1 MTAGIG
7 RRGFTATVLSA
18 LLLIATAAAVPSGA
32 LGSSKPGAKP
42 IPQSSCFWTDQV
54 ASKFSTDPA
63 KNYAFPDTGAVYWSS
78 NLAIPPG
85 ATVVLKGKYAHARY
99 QSINS
104 YRSSDNTPIDAVN
117 DVSTEPDA
125 GSRNPYVIGA
135 RRDTGGAVRHY
146 TLKVVNEPPPATG
159 APGPPNTLF
168 AGVAGQDRQQL
179 LYRVY
184 LPDHYSAKEATGG
197 VGLPKANLRLADGT
211 VLKGQAACD
220 ALAIQPGPLNVLK
233 LGSAAY
239 NAIRHPGG
247 ESPTFPATNPTNWD
261 AFYSIPYVLQ
271 CSYEGNCGGTPART
285 GGQYSNIDNQYTYA
299 FGNRGFADG
308 PVWVLHG
315 KLPTTPQTGPKVK
328 RMPAGDLRYWSIC
341 QNESIFTTRGAG
353 CLYDKQVPTDKDGM
367 YTIVTST
374 AADRPDNAHRK
385 CGVGFIPWPAAGDG
399 AGNTD
404 DSFLILRNML
414 PSPQFDHAVQDTQVP
429 GDEEQ
434 VMGDYLPTGSYETTA
449 QFEKRGC

>member
-1 MTAGIG
+1 MTAGGG
-7 RRGFTATVLSA
+7 RRGLVATVSSA
-18 LLLIATAAAVPSGA
+18 LLLVAATAAMPSSA
-32 LGSSKPGAKP
+32 LGASKPGEKP
-42 IPQSSCFWTDQV
+42 IPQSTCFWTDQV

-117 DVSTEPDA
+117 DVSTVPDA

-135 RRDTGGAVRHY
+135 RRDTGGAKRHY
-146 TLKVVNEPPPATG
+146 TLQVVNEPPPAVG
-159 APGPPNTLF
+159 APNTLF

-184 LPDHYSAKEATGG
+184 LPDQYSAKEATGG

-220 ALAIQPGPLNVLK
+220 ALAVQPGPLNVIK
-233 LGSAAY
+233 LGASAY
-239 NAIRHPGG
+239 NDIRHPGG
-247 ESPTFPATNPTNWD
+247 ESPTFPAANPTNWD
-261 AFYSIPYVLQ
+261 AFYSINYVLQ
-271 CSYEGNCGGTPART
+271 CSYQGNCGGTPART
-285 GGQYSNIDNQYTYA
+285 GGQYSNIDNQYTLA

-315 KLPTTPQTGPKVK
+315 KLPTTPQTGPKVN

-341 QNESIFTTRGAG
+341 QNESIFTTKGVG
-353 CLYDKQVPTDKDGM
+353 CLYDKQVPTDKNGM

-374 AADRPDNAHRK
+374 AADRPDNARRK

-399 AGNTD
+399 AGNTN

-414 PSPQFDHAVQDTQVP
+414 PSPQFHHAVQDTKVP